1 MIKLNLDAFAR
12 RAVPWRCTDTHVS
25 PSRSPPGGH
34 TTEAACSW
42 SIRRGTLPPRPRRL
56 VTEDGRLDTPAVG
69 ELLACGDVA
78 RREEGDVRQ
87 RLVAVLGQH
96 AARGHVGLVARAVDE
111 AGGVARVERIDG
123 RRARRMPAPRQRQ
136 EGAAV
141 GAVRR
146 LLGAHVLAHV
156 LEDEGALA
164 EGREGAQRP
173 ARTVGAAEDLQVRLV
188 RDRARVR

>member
-12 RAVPWRCTDTHVS
+12 RAVPWRCTRTY
-25 PSRSPPGGH
+25 PPLAPPRPGGH
-34 TTEAACSW
+34 TTEAACCW
-42 SIRRGTLPPRPRRL
+42 SIRRGRLPPRRRL
-56 VTEDGRLDTPAVG
+56 VTEDGRLDTSAVG
-69 ELLACGDVA
+69 ELLAGGDVA

-146 LLGAHVLAHV
+146 LLGLTCS
-156 LEDEGALA
+156 
-164 EGREGAQRP
+164 P
-173 ARTVGAAEDLQVRLV
+173 TYSRTKAPSRRG
-188 RDRARVR
+188 ARVRSAQPAPSARRKTCRCAWLGIGRG

>member
-56 VTEDGRLDTPAVG
+56 VTEDARLDTSAVG

-111 AGGVARVERIDG
+111 AGGVARVE
-123 RRARRMPAPRQRQ
+123 QRQ
-136 EGAAV
+136 SAVADTYGTEGYDEEET
-141 GAVRR
+141 RR
-146 LLGAHVLAHV
+146 RGTAT
-156 LEDEGALA
+156 
-164 EGREGAQRP
+164 RP
-173 ARTVGAAEDLQVRLV
+173 RS
-188 RDRARVR
+188 

>member
-1 MIKLNLDAFAR
+1 MALH
-12 RAVPWRCTDTHVS
+12 THVTIPLS
-25 PSRSPPGGH
+25 LPPRGH

-42 SIRRGTLPPRPRRL
+42 SIRGGTLPPRRRL
-56 VTEDGRLDTPAVG
+56 VTEDARLDTSAVC